1 MIKKTKR
8 RPIMEEIGRVARKH
22 LSEEEAAEITSEAV
36 RQAVQSVVEGEIAE
50 SVRHSQKSPNGK
62 S

>member
-8 RPIMEEIGRVARKH
+8 RPTMEEIGRAARKH
-22 LSEEEAAEITSEAV
+22 LSEEGAVEITSEAV
-36 RQAVQSVVEGEIAE
+36 RQAVQSVAEGEVAE

-62 S
+62 D